1 MIIEEIARIKTDFP
15 TKFGI
20 PRQSGIV
27 KDLKGTVIFEK
38 KYQDPNAI
46 RGLGGFSHIWVIWG
60 FSENYGKE
68 YSPTVRPPRLGGNER
83 MGVFATRSP
92 FRPNNLGLS
101 CLKLDKIELTK
112 ENGYVLHVSGA
123 DMMDNTPI
131 YDIKPY
137 LAFSD
142 SIAEATGGFCAE
154 IGEYKLTVK
163 VDKDLLNGFPEEK
176 SDTLCRILAEDPRPA
191 YIDDENRIFGFLFY
205 DHEIKFKVKEKELTV
220 ISVEKR
226 TR

>member
-27 KDLKGTVIFEK
+27 KDLKGTIVFER

-46 RGLGGFSHIWVIWG
+46 RGLDGFSHIWVIWG

-101 CLKLDKIELTK
+101 CLKLDKIEQTK

-142 SIAEATGGFCAE
+142 SIEDAKGGFSSE
-154 IGEYKLTVK
+154 IGEYKLRVN
-163 VDKDLLNGFPEEK
+163 VDKNLLSDLPKEK
-176 SDTLCRILAEDPRPA
+176 FDTLCRILAEDPRPA
-191 YIDDENRIFGFLFY
+191 YIEDENRIFGFLFC
-205 DHEIKFKVKEKELTV
+205 DREIKFKVKEKELTV
-220 ISVEKR
+220 VSVEKR
-226 TR
+226 NK

>member
-1 MIIEEIARIKTDFP
+1 MIIEEIARIRTDFE

-27 KDLKGTVIFEK
+27 KDLKGTIIFEK
-38 KYQDPNAI
+38 KYRDPNAI
-46 RGLGGFSHIWVIWG
+46 RGLDGFSHIWVIWG
-60 FSENYGKE
+60 FSENFGKE
-68 YSPTVRPPRLGGNER
+68 YSPTVRPPKLGGNER

-101 CLKLDKIELTK
+101 CLKLDKIEFTK
-112 ENGYVLHVSGA
+112 EYGHVLHVSGA

-142 SIAEATGGFCAE
+142 SIPDAIGGFSTE
-154 IGEYKLTVK
+154 IGDYTLSVK
-163 VDKDLLNGFPEEK
+163 VDKDLLKDFPEEK
-176 SDTLCRILAEDPRPA
+176 SATLCRILAEDPRPA
-191 YIDDENRIFGFLFY
+191 YIEDESRVFGFVFY
-205 DHEIKFKVKEKELTV
+205 GHEIKFKVKEKELTV

-226 TR
+226 T